1 MDDRTA
7 KRVVSGH
14 CMRDKLYSVLFLFH
28 KNSVPKIEIKNDP
41 SGSQGGGVEDGA
53 FAPAAGEDPAC
64 RILFYVRGLS
74 LQNSVADY
82 TLATFGAAWY
92 R

>member
-28 KNSVPKIEIKNDP
+28 KKQCSYEIKN
-41 SGSQGGGVEDGA
+41 ELWGA
-53 FAPAAGEDPAC
+53 P
-64 RILFYVRGLS
+64 
-74 LQNSVADY
+74 
-82 TLATFGAAWY
+82 
-92 R
+92 

>member
-28 KNSVPKIEIKNDP
+28 KKQCSYEIKNDP

-53 FAPAAGEDPAC
+53 LHPDTGGESCKQDSFLC
-64 RILFYVRGLS
+64 
-74 LQNSVADY
+74 
-82 TLATFGAAWY
+82 
-92 R
+92 

>member
-14 CMRDKLYSVLFLFH
+14 CMRDKLYSVLFLYH
-28 KNSVPKIEIKNDP
+28 KKQCSYEIKNDP
-41 SGSQGGGVEDGA
+41 SGSQGGGVVDGA
-53 FAPAAGEDPAC
+53 LCPPQAENPAS
-64 RILFYVRGLS
+64 RILFYVRGIS

-82 TLATFGAAWY
+82 TLATFGAAW
-92 R
+92 

>member
-28 KNSVPKIEIKNDP
+28 KKQCSYEIKNDP

-53 FAPAAGEDPAC
+53 LCPP
-64 RILFYVRGLS
+64 
-74 LQNSVADY
+74 
-82 TLATFGAAWY
+82 
-92 R
+92 